1 MKRIISIILTLAMC
15 LSAVALLAS
24 CAAGESAYDIAV
36 KHGFKGTEEEWYASL
51 KGDKG
56 ETGAKGDKGQTGD
69 KGDKGPTGDAGQKG
83 ETGDKGD
90 KGEAGAN
97 GANGANGAE
106 GAMGQTGR
114 EIEFNVTDTE
124 LQWRYVGETEW
135 KTLATLESLKGDKGE
150 TGDKGEDGKDG
161 NSPTIGE
168 DGCWWIG
175 DVNTGVVA
183 GTPNEDGT
191 LEVVT
196 CTELWI
202 EGTEC
207 AIWVYGGAP
216 SLKIGY
222 TLSNGRTGTA
232 IISESMLINA
242 PTFSGAGVYRDIQF
256 KFLGMT
262 SDKINLTITNT
273 YELVS
278 TVVAVGDDLALE
290 IKRTN
295 ADGSTTNIAVTK
307 DMIVS
312 GAVDTTKAGVYPI
325 TVMAPEGIKATVN
338 ITVVPSFENVLDKTE
353 GLDHNEF
360 TEEKYEITGVITE
373 ITGTTNGNMYITD
386 GTNVLYIYKV
396 FDAEGETKYGDFEK
410 KPGVGDTI
418 TLYGVVGMYNDAPQM
433 KNAWMKSF
441 EAHEHKYSKPTC
453 DKLSVCSICGATEG
467 EILGHNFVDGICDVC
482 GTSENI
488 TIADAIALGN
498 TYASGEYTKDKY
510 YMTGVI
516 KSFYNNGTYYGN
528 FYVTD
533 GINTIVLYGTL
544 SADGTIKYGD
554 MEIKPVVG
562 DTITVYGVIGNFNG
576 TAQMKDGCLI
586 EFVSHECDWEDA
598 TCLLPKTCAI
608 CGATEG
614 EPAGHIDEDNNAVCD
629 VCDMM
634 TRPLTA
640 GEALGYDDGTT
651 VVVKGRISSIKDAY
665 SSQYNNVSFYIIDD
679 EGNILQCFRVKG
691 GSELKAGDIVI
702 VTGVMT
708 TYQNT
713 GEREI
718 DQGGTYELVEA
729 HVCST
734 FTDATCTA
742 AAKCTVCGVENGT
755 ALEHNFVGGV
765 CSMCGASQS
774 AGPVAEFEF
783 GANGSATH
791 AEGSDMGSSNSFTN
805 NGYTLAITGASKVYS
820 GARDAKGNSC
830 LKMGT
835 SSLVGEFT
843 FTVPSNVT
851 SVIIKIAKYKSNATT
866 VSINGTTYNLTKNSN
881 DGQYDE
887 ITVDTTTT
895 KTITIATTSSGKRA
909 MLNTIV
915 FIGEGGEMH
924 TCTTFTE
931 ATCTEPAK
939 CTECGEPDGDAL
951 GHNYVSNV
959 CSRCGDTKA
968 AVSGELATF
977 EFGTNSAGG
986 EHKDNNS
993 ASATLTFTEGEYS
1006 INFTG
1011 GVKFYD
1017 KCYDVNG
1024 NACVK
1029 LGSSGDAGSV
1039 SFTVPDEVTKVI
1051 IRAAKYKAKSSKL
1064 TVNGTTYTL
1073 EKSCDDGEYEEIVVD
1088 TTTTKTINLSTV
1100 SGATRVMINSITYVA
1115 E

>member
-56 ETGAKGDKGQTGD
+56 ETGDKGDKGQTGD
-69 KGDKGPTGDAGQKG
+69 KGDKGETGDAGQKG

-256 KFLGMT
+256 KFLGKT

-338 ITVVPSFENVLDKTE
+338 ITVVPSFKNVLDKTE

-467 EILGHNFVDGICDVC
+467 EVLGHNFVDGICDVC

-498 TYASGEYTKDKY
+498 AYERDQYTKDKY
-510 YMTGVI
+510 YITGVI
-516 KSFYNNGTYYGN
+516 TSISNPTDGN
-528 FYVTD
+528 MKITD
-533 GINTIVLYGTL
+533 GINVFTVFHT
-544 SADGTIKYGD
+544 YGD
-554 MEIKPVVG
+554 KNCTVKFGDMANKPVVG
-562 DTITVYGVIGNFNG
+562 DTVIVYGIVGNYQG
-576 TAQMKDGCLI
+576 TAQTKEVWLV
-586 EFVSHECDWEDA
+586 EFTSHECDWDDA
-598 TCLLPKTCAI
+598 TCVLPKTCSI
-608 CGATEG
+608 CGATDG
-614 EPAGHIDEDNNAVCD
+614 EPNGHVDEDNNAVCD
-629 VCDMM
+629 VCEMM

-640 GEALGYDDGTT
+640 GEALGYADGTT

-665 SSQYNNVSFYIIDD
+665 SSQFNNVSFYIIDD
-679 EGNILQCFRVKG
+679 EGNVLQCYRVVG
-691 GSELKAGDIVI
+691 GSELKVGDIVI
-702 VTGVMT
+702 VTGEMYT
-708 TYQNT
+708 HYE
-713 GEREI
+713 EREI
-718 DQGGTYELVEA
+718 KQGGTYELVEA

-734 FTDATCTA
+734 FT
-742 AAKCTVCGVENGT
+742 
-755 ALEHNFVGGV
+755 
-765 CSMCGASQS
+765 
-774 AGPVAEFEF
+774 
-783 GANGSATH
+783 
-791 AEGSDMGSSNSFTN
+791 
-805 NGYTLAITGASKVYS
+805 
-820 GARDAKGNSC
+820 
-830 LKMGT
+830 
-835 SSLVGEFT
+835 
-843 FTVPSNVT
+843 
-851 SVIIKIAKYKSNATT
+851 
-866 VSINGTTYNLTKNSN
+866 
-881 DGQYDE
+881 
-887 ITVDTTTT
+887 
-895 KTITIATTSSGKRA
+895 
-909 MLNTIV
+909 
-915 FIGEGGEMH
+915 
-924 TCTTFTE
+924 E

-939 CTECGEPDGDAL
+939 CTICEKVNGTANGHTDDNSDGVCDDCGVNENATKTYEYALKNGDFKALGTTTLGGVDWTVAATVGGAGDVYFGWDGDKTTL
-951 GHNYVSNV
+951 RGVQ
-959 CSRCGDTKA
+959 
-968 AVSGELATF
+968 
-977 EFGTNSAGG
+977 FGKSKSPFT
-986 EHKDNNS
+986 
-993 ASATLTFTEGEYS
+993 TLTVT
-1006 INFTG
+1006 I
-1011 GVKFYD
+1011 
-1017 KCYDVNG
+1017 
-1024 NACVK
+1024 
-1029 LGSSGDAGSV
+1029 GDFSN
-1039 SFTVPDEVTKVI
+1039 VTKVVI
-1051 IRAAKYKAKSSKL
+1051 NTSGASDIKGSLVVTVGGVQVGNKITL
-1064 TVNGTTYTL
+1064 TKTATGYTL
-1073 EKSCDDGEYEEIVVD
+1073 EASEPLDGPIVLTYTQTSSKAFYIKSIEV
-1088 TTTTKTINLSTV
+1088 
-1100 SGATRVMINSITYVA
+1100 TYQ
-1115 E
+1115 